1 MIDLNTSIHIHNI
14 LIDKFGGSK
23 GIRDKALL
31 ESALNRPYATFDDID
46 LYPTGIDK
54 AAALLE
60 SLIINHPFMDGNK
73 RIAYV
78 LMNLI
83 LRENGILLK
92 ASQDEKYKMV
102 IGASKGELRFDEI
115 KAWLKTNT

>member
-1 MIDLNTSIHIHNI
+1 
-14 LIDKFGGSK
+14 
-23 GIRDKALL
+23 
-31 ESALNRPYATFDDID
+31 
-46 LYPTGIDK
+46 
-54 AAALLE
+54 
-60 SLIINHPFMDGNK
+60 
-73 RIAYV
+73 
-78 LMNLI
+78 MNLI